1 MKHNRF
7 VLMAMCALLLLA
19 VSVPGV
25 FAIWTYFDPPE
36 PVEEELSASMSE
48 WTYPYTI
55 TFINNG
61 EKLGVIVATEDKLE
75 ADGSFIVDKYDD
87 EARTAV
93 EASIANQK
101 LKFSH
106 WMNAGSTR
114 VDEIPAGNKE
124 DVILYPS
131 FEGVYTAMFVDQ
143 DGNVLAWDTF
153 TKNDYSKISNV
164 GNAAQTELEKTLD
177 EDLELDY
184 WEVRVTKNGKTTKTK
199 LSEYRF
205 ADDVDVTIY
214 PVCTYNGDVNL
225 TPVDTDGDGDTDEY
239 HVGGYSNPEG
249 QDLVEIPDKVNGI
262 EITAINA
269 NAFSSYDGVHSVVIP
284 NTVKTVGG
292 NILAVDWWGIRDK
305 GETVTIYFKGTY
317 EQWWP
322 KEASFPVGWDDGL
335 SGDTRIFFLDE
346 NGKVDPS
353 QGYMQAQL
361 KTNWLGTGESLDW
374 AKATVTQA
382 LKTEYTGKC
391 DCKTCKASNLD
402 RPDKQYWEGVTIG

>member
-1 MKHNRF
+1 MRHNRF

-25 FAIWTYFDPPE
+25 FAVWNYFSPPE
-36 PVEEELSASMSE
+36 PVEEELSVSLSE

-75 ADGSFIVDKYDD
+75 ADGSLIIKNHDAEIRKTLED
-87 EARTAV
+87 
-93 EASIANQK
+93 SIANQN

-106 WMNAGSTR
+106 WMNAGSTK
-114 VDEIPAGNKE
+114 VDTISADNT
-124 DVILYPS
+124 DNVVLYPS
-131 FEGVYTAMFVDQ
+131 FVGVYTAMFVDQ
-143 DGNVLAWDTF
+143 DGKVLAWDTF

-225 TPVDTDGDGDTDEY
+225 IPVDTDGDGDTDEY
-239 HVGGYSNPEG
+239 HVGGYSNPNG
-249 QDLVEIPDKVNGI
+249 QNLVVIPDKVNGI

-284 NTVKTVGG
+284 KTVTNVGG
-292 NILAVDWWGIRDK
+292 NALAIDWHWINNRA
-305 GETVTIYFKGTY
+305 GETVTIYY
-317 EQWWP
+317 EGSMAEWLAL
-322 KEASFPVGWDDGL
+322 EATFTDGWDDGL
-335 SGDTRIFFLDE
+335 GGNSRIFFL
-346 NGKVDPS
+346 NGTDQVDPS
-353 QGYMQAQL
+353 QRYLQAKL
-361 KTNWLGTGESLDW
+361 SSSWGVGESITW
-374 AKATVTQA
+374 NPATVTTA
-382 LKTEYTGKC
+382 LKNEYDNKC
-391 DCKTCKASNLD
+391 TCKDCNGAD
-402 RPDKQYWEGVTIG
+402 RPDRDYWTGVVIG